1 MPDTPNFAITY
12 PCMGPAISC
21 DNFAVFATDVE
32 TAIATVDAEA
42 TAVTH
47 TPYAIQVTQTT
58 PALATATTLVFVAS
72 VFNFSS
78 GITVAANAFTA
89 LTPGLYLVNVDT
101 SPVDSTLTMTSGR
114 VSILKNAVLV
124 NAIKRKP
131 VIGLPSVSG
140 MSISATVNLA
150 VGDAV
155 TYQYLWTGT
164 GALTGPLNANVN
176 IQLLSTP

>member
-12 PCMGPAISC
+12 PCEGSTISC
-21 DNFAVFATDVE
+21 DDFAVFANDVE
-32 TAIATVDAEA
+32 AAFVTVDAEA

-47 TPYAIQVTQTT
+47 LPYALQVTSTT
-58 PALATATTLVFVAS
+58 PAVGVATTLVSTAS
-72 VFNFSS
+72 AFNFSS

-89 LTPGLYLVNVDT
+89 VTPGLYLVTAQTQSVT
-101 SPVDSTLTMTSGR
+101 STLTMTSGR

-131 VIGLPSVSG
+131 VIGLPSVSN
-140 MSISATVNLA
+140 MTVSSPLDLLA
-150 VGDAV
+150 GDAV
-155 TYQYLWTGT
+155 TFQYLWTGT
-164 GALTGPLNANVN
+164 GALTGPLAASVS